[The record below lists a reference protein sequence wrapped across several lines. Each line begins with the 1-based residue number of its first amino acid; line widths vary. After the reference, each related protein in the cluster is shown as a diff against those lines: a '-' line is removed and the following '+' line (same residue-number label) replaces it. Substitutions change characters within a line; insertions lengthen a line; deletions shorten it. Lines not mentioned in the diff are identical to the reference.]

1 MRGITEK
8 RSWAVLQRD
17 LISMSKKRMRGFN
30 FYYER
35 LGKEKEKEKGER
47 DRAVFIG
54 ATVVFYREKTK
65 RWAVANPVIGKAIG
79 QGNITIY

>member
-35 LGKEKEKEKGER
+35 LGKEKEKEKEKGER
-47 DRAVFIG
+47 DRAVFIW
-54 ATVVFYREKTK
+54 ATFVFYREKTK
-65 RWAVANPVIGKAIG
+65 RWAVANPVIGKR
-79 QGNITIY
+79 